1 MSPANIN
8 VKKRKKRSKTCIF
21 ILNAYDISLISLT
34 ILFQKKLLVTKELQ
48 ERLVLGKKGVKTPS
62 LNSSKEALK
71 IFQRV
76 KVVLS
81 KILRRPTALVM
92 SQVNATVNSVYTE
105 NAFLYFFITSKH
117 YILLL
122 WRKKMQS
129 KDFSGDAFGIPPEV
143 LTGLIFGA
151 MLKFD
156 T

>member
-1 MSPANIN
+1 MYIYFECLWHQLDQLDNLVP
-8 VKKRKKRSKTCIF
+8 
-21 ILNAYDISLISLT
+21 
-34 ILFQKKLLVTKELQ
+34 KKLLVTKELQ

-129 KDFSGDAFGIPPEV
+129 NDFSGDAYGIPPEV

>member
-1 MSPANIN
+1 MYIYFECLWHQLDQLDNLVP
-8 VKKRKKRSKTCIF
+8 
-21 ILNAYDISLISLT
+21 
-34 ILFQKKLLVTKELQ
+34 KKLLVTKELQ

-105 NAFLYFFITSKH
+105 NAFVYFFITSKH

>member
-1 MSPANIN
+1 M
-8 VKKRKKRSKTCIF
+8 
-21 ILNAYDISLISLT
+21 NAYDISLISLT

-92 SQVNATVNSVYTE
+92 SQVNATVNSVYWKRV
-105 NAFLYFFITSKH
+105 LIFFITSKH

-122 WRKKMQS
+122 
-129 KDFSGDAFGIPPEV
+129 
-143 LTGLIFGA
+143 
-151 MLKFD
+151 
-156 T
+156 

>member
-1 MSPANIN
+1 M
-8 VKKRKKRSKTCIF
+8 
-21 ILNAYDISLISLT
+21 NAYDISLISLT

-62 LNSSKEALK
+62 LNSSKEALE

-81 KILRRPTALVM
+81 KILRRPTALVL
-92 SQVNATVNSVYTE
+92 SQVNATDNSVYTE

-122 WRKKMQS
+122 
-129 KDFSGDAFGIPPEV
+129 
-143 LTGLIFGA
+143 
-151 MLKFD
+151 
-156 T
+156 